1 MACKE
6 VLRLWAKQTGPA
18 GSVER
23 VVGSA
28 VAVAVGAARRV
39 GPAAPVVRASRQY
52 PAALA
57 VLAPRAEAEAE

>member
-28 VAVAVGAARRV
+28 VAVAVPEGAARRV

-52 PAALA
+52 QAALA
-57 VLAPRAEAEAE
+57 VLAEAE